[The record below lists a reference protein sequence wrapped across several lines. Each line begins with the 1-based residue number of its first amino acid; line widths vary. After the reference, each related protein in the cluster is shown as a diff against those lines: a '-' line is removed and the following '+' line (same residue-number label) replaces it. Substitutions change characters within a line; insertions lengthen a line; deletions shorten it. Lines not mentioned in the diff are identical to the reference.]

1 LCGFSVQIVEIEPN
15 EVEIGPNE
23 DIGQK
28 QTRAKD
34 SKSEKRRK
42 RGGSDESVNSAKIKK
57 GRIDETE
64 SPIKKGGN

>member
-1 LCGFSVQIVEIEPN
+1 VIFSVQIVEIEPN

-34 SKSEKRRK
+34 SKNEKRRNWIAPT
-42 RGGSDESVNSAKIKK
+42 SKK

-64 SPIKKGGN
+64 SPIKKGGNR